1 VQKLHTIPGAIIA
14 VGVQKMRSCCSVC
27 EEIKELLW
35 RRPEWMPLIG
45 FLHNLNKVL
54 KTEVF
59 AQKMR

>member
-1 VQKLHTIPGAIIA
+1 MHTISGAIIA
-14 VGVQKMRSCCSVC
+14 VGVQKMRSYCSVC
-27 EEIKELLW
+27 EEIKVLLW

-54 KTEVF
+54 KIEVF